1 MIASDI
7 TPGADYLAGIAHAH
21 IADKAERAIFEKRL
35 ALYFPS
41 LYYLLTRLYGERE
54 DFPQQM
60 EAILVAAAR
69 QYQQRSKALK
79 AHDLRREAAPLW
91 FQSEHMMGAVC
102 YVDRFAGTLQGLREK
117 LDYLKE
123 LGITYLHLMPLFKC
137 PPERNDGGYAVSSF
151 REVNPALGTMEE
163 LATLAAHMREHD
175 ISLVLDFVF
184 NHTSEEH
191 DWALRAKAG
200 DRQYQD
206 YYRMFEDRV
215 IPDQFERTLR
225 EIFPEQA
232 PGSFTYNTEL
242 KKWVWTTF
250 FQFQWDLNY
259 ENPQVFCA
267 MMEEMLFLANQGVEI
282 LRLDA
287 VPFIWKRIGTN
298 SENLP
303 EAHLIIQAYN
313 LIARI
318 VAPALLFK
326 SEAIVHPRDVKS
338 YIRHDECQLSY
349 NPIMMVCLWDAL
361 ATRDVRLL
369 THTMRERFALPAET
383 AWINYVRS
391 HDDIGWG
398 FADEDAAQ
406 IGINGDDHR
415 FFLNLFYTGR
425 FPKSFAKGVPFNY
438 NPRTLDMRI
447 SGTTAS
453 LSGLEKAILHGD
465 HQQIEHA
472 IRRIILIQG
481 ITLAAGGI
489 PLIYLGD
496 ELATCNDNGYHN
508 DPAHADDS
516 RWLHRPQMDWSR
528 AQRRNDPATPE
539 GKVYQALKHLIKLR
553 KATPLFANGE
563 TQFLNTGSFH
573 VLGFTRHQDLLVL
586 ANFSEREQTVH
597 LSHFAPSFMQEPLH
611 DIISGRLSDSPDLT
625 LLPYEMLWLK
635 RGT

>member
-1 MIASDI
+1 MIASDT
-7 TPGADYLAGIAHAH
+7 TPGANYLTGIAQAH
-21 IADKAERAIFEKRL
+21 ITDKAERAIFEKRL
-35 ALYFPS
+35 ALYFPN
-41 LYYLLTRLYGERE
+41 LHYLLTRLYGERE

-60 EAILVAAAR
+60 EAILVTAAR
-69 QYQQRSKALK
+69 LYQQRSAALK
-79 AHDLRREAAPLW
+79 AHDLTRETAPLW
-91 FQSEHMMGAVC
+91 FQSEQMMGAVC
-102 YVDRFAGTLQGLREK
+102 YVDRFAGTLQGLSEK

-151 REVNPALGTMEE
+151 REVNPSLGTMEE
-163 LATLAAHMREHD
+163 LAALSAQFREHG

-200 DRQYQD
+200 ERQYQD
-206 YYRMFEDRV
+206 YYRVFEDRL
-215 IPDQFERTLR
+215 IPDQYEQTLR
-225 EIFPEQA
+225 EIFPEQS

-267 MMEEMLFLANQGVEI
+267 MMEEMLFLANQGIEI

-326 SEAIVHPRDVKS
+326 SEAIVHPRDVKG

-369 THTMRERFALPAET
+369 THTMRERFTLPAET
-383 AWINYVRS
+383 SWINYVRS

-453 LSGLEKAILHGD
+453 LSGLEKALLED
-465 HQQIEHA
+465 DAKQIEHA
-472 IRRIILIQG
+472 LRRIILIQG

-496 ELATCNDNGYHN
+496 ELATCNDYSYRN

-528 AQRRNDPATPE
+528 AQRRDDPATPE
-539 GKVYQALKHLIKLR
+539 GDVYQALKHLIKLR

-573 VLGFTRHQDLLVL
+573 VLGFTRHRDLLIL
-586 ANFSEREQTVH
+586 ANFSEREQTIH
-597 LSHFAPSFMQEPLH
+597 LSHFAPSFTWEPLQ
-611 DIISGRLSDSPDLT
+611 DIISGRLSDSPDIT

-635 RGT
+635 RAT